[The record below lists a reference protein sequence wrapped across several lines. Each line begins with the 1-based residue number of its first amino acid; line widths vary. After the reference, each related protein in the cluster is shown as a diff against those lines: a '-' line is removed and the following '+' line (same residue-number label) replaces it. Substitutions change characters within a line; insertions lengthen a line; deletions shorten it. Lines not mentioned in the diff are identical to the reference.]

1 MFSLASLEKHL
12 GALMLYEEIG
22 EAISTEAKLQ
32 LSVWIVLHTNGPAE
46 PHGFI
51 QVMKCCSV

>member
-22 EAISTEAKLQ
+22 EAISAEAKLQ
-32 LSVWIVLHTNGPAE
+32 LSV
-46 PHGFI
+46 
-51 QVMKCCSV
+51 

>member
-22 EAISTEAKLQ
+22 EAISAEAKLQ
-32 LSVWIVLHTNGPAE
+32 LSVWTVLHTNRPAE
-46 PHGFI
+46 PRGFI

>member
-12 GALMLYEEIG
+12 EALMFYEEIG

-32 LSVWIVLHTNGPAE
+32 LSV
-46 PHGFI
+46 
-51 QVMKCCSV
+51 